1 MCRSH
6 HIVSYGHFVFQVMKK
21 ISLTQ
26 QLSSLFQAVLDTE
39 KEKKYFNVLE
49 K

>member
-1 MCRSH
+1 MV
-6 HIVSYGHFVFQVMKK
+6 ILFPNDEK

-39 KEKKYFNVLE
+39 KEKKYFSVLE